1 MGFDKI
7 LITGEIE
14 IITGMHIG
22 TGGEFSAIG
31 AVDSP
36 VIRDTISGL
45 PIIPGSTLKGKLRSM
60 LVKKYCPTST
70 QPNND
75 DSRVKRMF
83 GGDFTNKGE
92 KVSKASRFVFSDM
105 KICNM
110 DELNDYDIINPTEVK
125 FENTINRITAV
136 AKPRQIERV
145 ISGSK
150 FKLEILYN
158 MEDFEEAKEDFT
170 YLYEALKMLE
180 YDYLGGHG
188 SRGYGRVK
196 VSGLKAESM
205 ISSTDVMPLNE
216 ILKGV

>member
-1 MGFDKI
+1 
-7 LITGEIE
+7 
-14 IITGMHIG
+14 
-22 TGGEFSAIG
+22 
-31 AVDSP
+31 
-36 VIRDTISGL
+36 
-45 PIIPGSTLKGKLRSM
+45 
-60 LVKKYCPTST
+60 
-70 QPNND
+70 
-75 DSRVKRMF
+75 
-83 GGDFTNKGE
+83 
-92 KVSKASRFVFSDM
+92 
-105 KICNM
+105 M